1 MILFP
6 FIKILILSF
15 EVESISKS
23 SPRQLW
29 IQYKLR
35 VRRMFVTNSLL
46 ALFAIKVLSS
56 LWVLQCL
63 FVKSSQC
70 ADVSLFLD
78 SVLICSVRHQLVLYA
93 QITLLYPLTGSFS
106 NRRYLCFWYI
116 SSLTASLAILGHF
129 HVDFINILLI
139 SNAWVLWTLHWFY
152 R

>member
-1 MILFP
+1 MILFS

-15 EVESISKS
+15 EIESISISKTIVDTVQAAS
-23 SPRQLW
+23 QEDVCHSVL
-29 IQYKLR
+29 
-35 VRRMFVTNSLL
+35 V
-46 ALFAIKVLSS
+46 LFAIKVLSS

-93 QITLLYPLTGSFS
+93 QITLPYPLTLSFS
-106 NRRYLCFWYI
+106 IRRYLCFWYI

-139 SNAWVLWTLHWFY
+139 SNTWVLWTLHWFY